1 MPRQPRY
8 FIPGMPQHVITRGVD
23 RRAVF
28 FSPDDYVLFKK
39 ALLANAQKYGGAVHA
54 YVLMTNHIHLLLTPI
69 EKRSIPQI
77 LQGLGR
83 DFVQRI
89 NRQYGR
95 TGTLWQARYK
105 ASLVQ
110 DDLYLLH
117 CQRYIELNPV
127 RAGMVSD
134 PADYEHSSYRHNALG
149 AEDPI
154 VSTHA
159 VYDDLGLND
168 AKRRIR
174 YRDLFKI
181 ELERELIDDIRWATN
196 ACRVLGNDAFK
207 DQIESMLNRR
217 VRPAKIGRPR
227 KIPKV

>member
-8 FIPGMPQHVITRGVD
+8 FLPDIPQHVIARGVD
-23 RRAVF
+23 RQATF
-28 FSPDDYVLFKK
+28 FSPDDYALFKD
-39 ALLANAQKYGGAVHA
+39 ALLTNASYFGAAIYA
-54 YVLMTNHIHLLLTPI
+54 YVLMTNHVNLLLTPF

-95 TGTLWQARYK
+95 TDTLWQGRCK

-117 CQRYIELNPV
+117 CQQYIELNPV

-134 PADYEHSSYRHNALG
+134 PVGYPHSSYRRNALG
-149 AEDPI
+149 TEDPI
-154 VSTHA
+154 VSPHA
-159 VYDDLGLND
+159 VYENLERND
-168 AKRRIR
+168 KARHER
-174 YRDLFKI
+174 YRALFETAEKGVEPI
-181 ELERELIDDIRWATN
+181 N
-196 ACRVLGNDAFK
+196 QNN
-207 DQIESMLNRR
+207 S
-217 VRPAKIGRPR
+217 VRPLFLGDRRQRFRLFRQGECRHKPLQFSFRPG
-227 KIPKV
+227 